1 MKKELRK
8 QFIKIR
14 KDSFDERISNII
26 FERLVALDEYKK
38 AKHILCYAS
47 YNSEVDTFNLMN
59 RIIQDGKKL
68 YLPRCIPEKREMD
81 VCNVKDLSELK
92 TGAYGIKEPTG
103 DSVSADLLD
112 LVIVPMV
119 AFDREKTR
127 LGYGGG
133 YYDRFLLKIN
143 AVKMGIAFS
152 VQESDKLIKE
162 PTDIPM
168 DIIVTEKEVI
178 V

>member
-14 KDSFDERISNII
+14 KDSFDERTSNVI

-38 AKHILCYAS
+38 AKHILCYVS
-47 YNSEVDTFNLMN
+47 YNSEVDTFALMN
-59 RIIQDGKKL
+59 RILQDGKKL
-68 YLPRCIPEKREMD
+68 YLPRCIPETREMD
-81 VCNVKDLSELK
+81 ICNVKDLSELE
-92 TGAYGIKEPTG
+92 TGAYGIKEPQG
-103 DSVSADLLD
+103 IAVSPDILD
-112 LVIVPMV
+112 IAIVPMV

-133 YYDRFLLKIN
+133 YYDRFLKKTDI
-143 AVKMGIAFS
+143 VKVGIAFS
-152 VQESDKLIKE
+152 KQEAEKLVKE
-162 PTDIPM
+162 VTDIPM